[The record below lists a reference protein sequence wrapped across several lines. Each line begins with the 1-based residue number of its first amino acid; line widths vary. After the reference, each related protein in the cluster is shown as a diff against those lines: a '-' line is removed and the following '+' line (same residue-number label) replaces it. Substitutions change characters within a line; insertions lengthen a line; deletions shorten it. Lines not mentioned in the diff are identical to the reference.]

1 LALYFEGCLD
11 SGPIGIGVKHLRWD
25 EDLVQLPMQARIALL
40 REEHSA
46 IFRQLGEVEKSFA
59 KDRQHP
65 QRRRELID
73 ALGGRLRLHFVLEEE
88 IVYRPLNFVLKED
101 SPTEELMEDHR
112 SIRLAIKKLGRMDT
126 SLREGQASMSDLR
139 YQIRFLDSAFRK
151 HFEKEE
157 KVVFWLAEHNL

>member
-1 LALYFEGCLD
+1 
-11 SGPIGIGVKHLRWD
+11 
-25 EDLVQLPMQARIALL
+25 
-40 REEHSA
+40 
-46 IFRQLGEVEKSFA
+46 
-59 KDRQHP
+59 
-65 QRRRELID
+65 LID

-88 IVYRPLNFVLKED
+88 TVYRPLNFVLKED